1 LKIDIST
8 TQQVHKEIKKSF
20 ELWWSQCFH
29 LFTVNFGIIQTR
41 AKPGKSD
48 PRTNIIS
55 TDFSSMTDIK
65 KRKKKRQRL
74 VASIVQHS
82 ILPTEQALIET
93 EAKQKLCSPRVMYN
107 LNSSNKKANIFYVLI

>member
-1 LKIDIST
+1 M
-8 TQQVHKEIKKSF
+8 
-20 ELWWSQCFH
+20 
-29 LFTVNFGIIQTR
+29 FTVNFGIIQTR

-65 KRKKKRQRL
+65 KKRKRKKRQRL